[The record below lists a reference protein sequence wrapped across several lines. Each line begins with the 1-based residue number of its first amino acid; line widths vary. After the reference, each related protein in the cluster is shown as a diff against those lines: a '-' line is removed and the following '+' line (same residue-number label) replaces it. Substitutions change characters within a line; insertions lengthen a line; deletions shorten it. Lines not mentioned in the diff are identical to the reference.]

1 MGLLAHT
8 RALSVAAAVTAL
20 ALAGCGG
27 GSSRGASQTSGSGGA
42 AAASHRSAAA
52 SGATAEAS
60 ELRRLAALGLPVYC
74 GGRRGNMVALT
85 FDDGPGP
92 YTRLAIRKLRAHHD
106 RATFFVVGRNLDLI
120 PGITRVERALGA
132 VGDHTFTHPLL
143 TVLTCSVAEQEIS
156 RTQTLLSR
164 DSGGPVRLVR
174 PAYGGRNT
182 TIDAI
187 AKRLG
192 MAEILWTVDSA
203 DSLGANYAGIAS
215 NVIAG

>member
-27 GSSRGASQTSGSGGA
+27 GSSRGASQTTGSGGA
-42 AAASHRSAAA
+42 AAASHQSAAADAA

-106 RATFFVVGRNLDLI
+106 RATFFV
-120 PGITRVERALGA
+120 
-132 VGDHTFTHPLL
+132 
-143 TVLTCSVAEQEIS
+143 
-156 RTQTLLSR
+156 
-164 DSGGPVRLVR
+164 
-174 PAYGGRNT
+174 
-182 TIDAI
+182 
-187 AKRLG
+187 
-192 MAEILWTVDSA
+192 
-203 DSLGANYAGIAS
+203 
-215 NVIAG
+215 